1 MDLSQFNSIGKAN
14 AGAFMHIKHPVTNV
28 PMVEKDGTKVGI
40 TFLGSDS
47 DRFKS
52 IRHES
57 ANSDMEQDRKKTA
70 QEIDEKSIL
79 YVAQLATGW
88 SGIDKGG
95 KPLEFSIE
103 AVVELLT
110 KEPWIKEQAD
120 AFIGRRANYL
130 GKD

>member
-1 MDLSQFNSIGKAN
+1 
-14 AGAFMHIKHPVTNV
+14 
-28 PMVEKDGTKVGI
+28 
-40 TFLGSDS
+40 
-47 DRFKS
+47 
-52 IRHES
+52 
-57 ANSDMEQDRKKTA
+57 MEQDRKKTA